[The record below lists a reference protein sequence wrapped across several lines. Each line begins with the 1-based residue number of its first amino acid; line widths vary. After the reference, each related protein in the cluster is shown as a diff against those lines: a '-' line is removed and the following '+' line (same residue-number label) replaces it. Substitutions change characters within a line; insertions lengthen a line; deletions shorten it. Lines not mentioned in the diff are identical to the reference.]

1 MDTRRRWRQESFE
14 ALAEAI
20 GRGPDA
26 PVAAYASWSVRDL
39 AVHVLRILGN
49 ATLAVR
55 SGVLER
61 PSPELGVGPDD
72 APGALADALGA
83 AVSAAEDALAGAGH
97 ALVWTPVGARE
108 PVFWARRLL
117 REAVLHR
124 WDAEHA
130 QGRPAPV
137 EAARALDLI
146 DEFVD
151 TDVRRAL
158 DDGWQGPGPV
168 VLDAGAQRWRVD
180 RDGVVASAS
189 ASAGAGAGGVSG
201 EGEVARIGGDA
212 ETLWLWLMRRE
223 GRPGAVA
230 VDDVGGAVS
239 AFRDLVDGL
248 KRPSR

>member
-1 MDTRRRWRQESFE
+1 MGTRRRWRQESFE

-26 PVAAYASWSVRDL
+26 TVVTYPSWSVRDL
-39 AVHVLRILGN
+39 AVHVARILGN
-49 ATLAVR
+49 ATLALR
-55 SGVLER
+55 TGVLER
-61 PSPELGVGPDD
+61 PSPALGVSPQD
-72 APGALADALGA
+72 APGALAEALRA
-83 AVSAAEDALAGAGH
+83 AAAAAEDALAGTDH

-108 PVFWARRLL
+108 PAFWERRLL

-137 EAARALDLI
+137 EAAWALDLI

-158 DDGWQGPGPV
+158 ADGWKGPGQV
-168 VLDAGAQRWRVD
+168 VLTAEGQSWRIDCARGEVGATAGAN
-180 RDGVVASAS
+180 GEA
-189 ASAGAGAGGVSG
+189 AGG
-201 EGEVARIGGDA
+201 EGQVARVSGDA

-223 GRPGAVA
+223 DLPGAVDVA
-230 VDDVGGAVS
+230 DVGGAAS

-248 KRPSR
+248 KRPTR